1 MTEQNQNALNEEY
14 EIIDGK
20 LEIGHPFGGYPE
32 VTNMRFLETFDIQ
45 TLTLFIS
52 NDLSVKLR
60 SSLLQE
66 LSIFN
71 IREYGQDK
79 GRQKQRLNM
88 QVDDLELE
96 NLEVLKLENNKLED
110 YQLYNLA
117 KFKKLHTLDVSE
129 NQVDLT
135 HIHSVTSLTKLS
147 MRYCSLKNIDL
158 ISSLVNLQE
167 LNLSGNTS
175 IDLSPLYKL
184 KSLTKLYMR
193 QCELKNIDQIV
204 LLTNLDVL
212 EVSLNQFKTINQI
225 YLLANLKV
233 LNISWNKQIDISPL
247 KVLVGLIK
255 LNLRSCELTQLSAL
269 KHLTNLQDLDISHNS
284 DIIITELQYLKNLKF
299 LNLQYCNLVSIY
311 VLRPVVNLEELNIS
325 KNNIVYLDAHLNEMK
340 KLQTFRVERNLI
352 SDLKSIFKHPNY
364 NNFDEKKS
372 INIFN
377 QTKPSKEE
385 VRKAKQIIRIERQNL
400 KLKEIP
406 HKMHQTAFN
415 NFKQEIN
422 AAINNAR
429 QSQIQFTANVV
440 HLFQFMNQFGFE

>member
-1 MTEQNQNALNEEY
+1 MRECGLTN
-14 EIIDGK
+14 IDYITQ
-20 LEIGHPFGGYPE
+20 LI
-32 VTNMRFLETFDIQ
+32 
-45 TLTLFIS
+45 
-52 NDLSVKLR
+52 
-60 SSLLQE
+60 
-66 LSIFN
+66 
-71 IREYGQDK
+71 
-79 GRQKQRLNM
+79 
-88 QVDDLELE
+88 
-96 NLEVLKLENNKLED
+96 NLEVL
-110 YQLYNLA
+110 NLA
-117 KFKKLHTLDVSE
+117 Y
-129 NQVDLT
+129 NQLLT
-135 HIHSVTSLTKLS
+135 INS
-147 MRYCSLKNIDL
+147 IG
-158 ISSLVNLQE
+158 SLVNLKQ
-167 LNLSGNTS
+167 
-175 IDLSPLYKL
+175 
-184 KSLTKLYMR
+184 
-193 QCELKNIDQIV
+193 
-204 LLTNLDVL
+204 LD
-212 EVSLNQFKTINQI
+212 
-225 YLLANLKV
+225 
-233 LNISWNKQIDISPL
+233 ISWNNKIDISPL
-247 KVLVGLIK
+247 KDLVGLKI
-255 LNLRSCELTQLSAL
+255 LNLRRCALTQLIAL
-269 KHLTNLQDLDISHNS
+269 KPLTNLQDLELSYNPN
-284 DIIITELQYLKNLKF
+284 IIITELQYLKKLTH
-299 LNLQYCNLVSIY
+299 LNLENCNLVSIY